1 MLGAIP
7 KGERGVFFS
16 NVSFPVVAALMAI
29 LLNSTEVSAAI
40 PVSVSETLA
49 AHCVQCHGPE
59 KSKGDLRLDT
69 LAGDFDDR
77 TEANAWLEVRTR
89 VNLGE
94 MPPDEEDALA
104 VDAITEISQF
114 VTEGLR
120 QAERRSRGAGGDAN
134 IRRLNRR
141 EYAQTIED
149 LLEITF
155 LPGESPLDLL
165 PPDGS
170 AEGFDKVGGALFLD
184 PSLMSSFYQVARRV
198 ADVALV
204 EGPPDYPTEV
214 MRLEYEDMA
223 DSRAIGYLTT
233 RLGLQA
239 VEGGVRLVEGQTR
252 SFGMLRYP
260 GRRDNNVAP
269 VSGFYRFTVRA
280 SGAPGADGE
289 APILKLE
296 HKHPDDSMRILME
309 IPIEAPWDA
318 PQEYTVVVPR
328 DTLGGELEISMV
340 NAARLT
346 MLDMPTIH
354 FNQRNR
360 DLGGKDF
367 AEVIRLA
374 GRKAAEGWSAPG
386 GTIDPDKL
394 DLTQHPRLFLDYLEV
409 EGPLYDSW
417 PPPSHQSI
425 VFDGPLG
432 DRDPEAYAREIF
444 ARFLPKAW
452 RRPVESDEIE
462 PIVGLVSSELDAG
475 ASFIEAL
482 RVGLTA
488 ALTSPQFLFLGE
500 SMDGADRAS
509 FALAER
515 LAAFL
520 WGSMPDEA
528 LSQAARRGVLAA
540 DTELRSQVDRM
551 LADPKRERFV
561 RDFATQWLRVEDIL
575 AFTPDPQ
582 IYREFDA
589 ELAKAAI
596 EEPVAFFAEALERDL
611 PLSTFLNSDFV
622 MVNQRLAEHY
632 GFDGVRGKG
641 FRPMALPR
649 DSERGG
655 LLGMMG
661 VHLAGSD
668 GIRTKPVSRAAYV
681 REVLFN
687 DPPDP
692 PPPNAGE
699 IEPNIEGENLS
710 VRDRLLQHQEI
721 ESCAACHRSL
731 DPYGLALEN
740 FNVVGSWRDHQ
751 DGEDFRRRDPPD
763 IDASGLL
770 PNGVPFA
777 DFFQFRERLLGQEDR
792 LRRGLAEK
800 LLVYGLGRPIS
811 PADDAA
817 LIEITDRTRAQGDSL
832 RALIHALVQSSVFRE
847 L

>member
-1 MLGAIP
+1 
-7 KGERGVFFS
+7 
-16 NVSFPVVAALMAI
+16 
-29 LLNSTEVSAAI
+29 
-40 PVSVSETLA
+40 
-49 AHCVQCHGPE
+49 
-59 KSKGDLRLDT
+59 
-69 LAGDFDDR
+69 
-77 TEANAWLEVRTR
+77 
-89 VNLGE
+89 
-94 MPPDEEDALA
+94 
-104 VDAITEISQF
+104 
-114 VTEGLR
+114 
-120 QAERRSRGAGGDAN
+120 
-134 IRRLNRR
+134 
-141 EYAQTIED
+141 
-149 LLEITF
+149 
-155 LPGESPLDLL
+155 
-165 PPDGS
+165 
-170 AEGFDKVGGALFLD
+170 
-184 PSLMSSFYQVARRV
+184 
-198 ADVALV
+198 
-204 EGPPDYPTEV
+204 
-214 MRLEYEDMA
+214 
-223 DSRAIGYLTT
+223 
-233 RLGLQA
+233 
-239 VEGGVRLVEGQTR
+239 
-252 SFGMLRYP
+252 
-260 GRRDNNVAP
+260 
-269 VSGFYRFTVRA
+269 
-280 SGAPGADGE
+280 
-289 APILKLE
+289 
-296 HKHPDDSMRILME
+296 
-309 IPIEAPWDA
+309 
-318 PQEYTVVVPR
+318 
-328 DTLGGELEISMV
+328 
-340 NAARLT
+340 
-346 MLDMPTIH
+346 
-354 FNQRNR
+354 
-360 DLGGKDF
+360 
-367 AEVIRLA
+367 
-374 GRKAAEGWSAPG
+374 
-386 GTIDPDKL
+386 
-394 DLTQHPRLFLDYLEV
+394 
-409 EGPLYDSW
+409 
-417 PPPSHQSI
+417 
-425 VFDGPLG
+425 
-432 DRDPEAYAREIF
+432 
-444 ARFLPKAW
+444 
-452 RRPVESDEIE
+452 
-462 PIVGLVSSELDAG
+462 
-475 ASFIEAL
+475 
-482 RVGLTA
+482 
-488 ALTSPQFLFLGE
+488 
-500 SMDGADRAS
+500 MDGADRAS